1 MKSSL
6 RMFKPKMLAVAVVA
20 GVTLSSGAFAQDT
33 SSSVRGKILT
43 EAGQAVTDAKVT
55 LVHQDTGRRV
65 EATVSAAGVFV
76 AKGLRVGGPYTII
89 VDSDAYTDQTIN
101 DVYLSQ
107 GTNSNFDFNLAAV
120 AAGGSI
126 EEVVVLGTPVT
137 RVAGSDFDSRDIENA
152 ASIGRDVRD
161 TLKRNPMAVLDGD
174 EFSIAGTNPRM
185 NSFVVDGVRQ
195 NDNFGLNSNGYPTQR
210 SPISLDAVE
219 SVSLNVAPFSVTQGG
234 FSGGQINITTKSGT
248 NDVEGT
254 VFYEFTNDDLAGD
267 QVEGQEY
274 SGLISEEKTYGASIG
289 FPIIQDKLFAFINY
303 EKFDKPVNPEFG
315 PAGSGLPNDS
325 RITQAD
331 WDRLNS
337 LASSVYGLS
346 SIGDYAANP
355 VEEDEKVLAKVDWQV
370 NDDHRVAATY
380 QYTLGNRTNLMS
392 SSPFSLNASSYWYD
406 KSEELETFVVIANS
420 DWSDNFSTEVKLGY
434 KDTTTGQNPFLDL
447 GIGQVSVRTDSGTIN
462 FGVDQY
468 RQANRLNNQTNEL
481 LLKGSYLMGDHE
493 IVFGYNRNDVDV
505 FNMFVPAANGVWRF
519 SSLDDFENG
528 VVDSFSYANAASGNA
543 EEAGAGF
550 GMVTDTLFAEDVWA
564 VNESLDVTYGLRYET
579 VSMSDTPAANQNF
592 MDRYGF
598 ASNSTFD
605 GMSLLMPRIGFSYQL
620 NDAINLTGGI
630 GKFSGGYPLV
640 WMSNS
645 YSNDGISKLDYDG
658 DWDPTWNV
666 DFGSVPTEATNA
678 LVGGDGYVNALDPNF
693 DLPYDWRYNLRAE
706 SFVAIPYVGDEVE
719 ITAELMYKQ
728 QHNDVRW
735 VDLSRVEVGVDGT
748 GRTVYE
754 TYDPLTG
761 METNRYDLMLTNAT
775 EDGDSTVFTLS
786 LANDWDNGF
795 SVYSAY
801 TYTDVNEGNQG
812 SSSTAKSNYQYPIVQ
827 YDRNGTTMG
836 PGYWQ
841 SEHRL
846 IFNLD
851 WEKEIFAGLDT
862 NVSLFWEAR
871 SGRPL
876 SWVLGSHN
884 DSNLGD
890 QRDLNRSDVYLPYIP
905 TGADDAN
912 VEYGWGLDYDT
923 FMAAVNEIGLGKY
936 AGQIIP
942 KGVDTQPTLKTLD
955 LNIRQE
961 VPGFYGDHKGVVT
974 LSFVNVLNMINDDW
988 GVYRTQ
994 SFNSRILVDHNYDA
1008 DTGVYTYSVPFGQDE
1023 LETQNWNRINAE
1035 RSVWQVKL
1043 GLRYKF

>member
-1 MKSSL
+1 
-6 RMFKPKMLAVAVVA
+6 MFKPKMLAVAVVA

-43 EAGQAVTDAKVT
+43 EAGQVVTDAKVT
-55 LVHQDTGRRV
+55 LVHQETGRRV

-76 AKGLRVGGPYTII
+76 AKGLRVGGPYTIL
-89 VDSDAYTDQTIN
+89 VDSDAYTDQSIK

-107 GTNSNFDFNLAAV
+107 GVNSDFDFSLTAV

-152 ASIGRDVRD
+152 ASIGRDIRD

-174 EFSIAGTNPRM
+174 EFTIAGTNPRL

-248 NDVEGT
+248 NEVDGS

-267 QVEGQEY
+267 QVEGTVY
-274 SGLISEEKTYGASIG
+274 PRLISEESTYGASVG
-289 FPIIQDKLFAFINY
+289 FPIVEDKLFAFLSY
-303 EKFDKPVNPEFG
+303 ENFEKVVNPELG
-315 PAGSGLPNDS
+315 TVGSGVPNETLVEQS
-325 RITQAD
+325 D
-331 WDRLNS
+331 WDRVES
-337 LASSVYGLS
+337 IASSVYGIS
-346 SIGDYAANP
+346 SIGDFLAVP
-355 VEEDEKVLAKVDWQV
+355 IEEDEKVLAKVDWQV

-380 QYTLGNRTNLMS
+380 QYTLGNLTRNTEPS
-392 SSPFSLNASSYWYD
+392 QSRPTLNASSSWYD
-406 KSEELETFVVIANS
+406 KEEKLETFVVIANS

-434 KDTTTGQNPFLDL
+434 KDTTTNQNPFLDL
-447 GIGQVSVRTDSGTIN
+447 GIGHVSISTDSGTIN

-468 RQANRLNNQTNEL
+468 RQANRLNNQTNEV
-481 LLKGSYLMGDHE
+481 LLKGNYLMGDHE

-505 FNMFVPAANGVWRF
+505 FNMFVPKANGVWRF
-519 SSLDDFENG
+519 DSIDDFENG
-528 VVDSFSYANAASGNA
+528 VVDDFGYASSASGNA
-543 EEAGAGF
+543 EEAGASF
-550 GMVTDTLFAEDVWA
+550 SMITDTLFIEDILA
-564 VNESLDVTYGLRYET
+564 MNDSLDVNYGLRYET
-579 VSMSDTPAANQNF
+579 ITMSDASAANQNF

-605 GMSLLMPRIGFSYQL
+605 GMSIFMPRIGFSYHV
-620 NDAINLTGGI
+620 NDTVNLTGGV

-645 YSNDGISKLDYDG
+645 YSNDGHTKLDYEG
-658 DWDPTWNV
+658 DWDPSWNL
-666 DFGSVPTEATNA
+666 DFGSVPGEATA
-678 LVGGDGYVNALDPNF
+678 GLEGGDGYVNALDPNF

-706 SFVAIPYVGDEVE
+706 SIVALPYIGDEVE

-728 QHNDVRW
+728 QKNDVRW
-735 VDLSRVEVGVDGT
+735 VDLSRREVGVDGT
-748 GRTVYE
+748 GRVVYE

-761 METNRYDLMLTNAT
+761 METNRYDLMLTNAL

-786 LANDWDNGF
+786 LGNDWDNGW
-795 SVYSAY
+795 SIYTAY
-801 TYTDVNEGNQG
+801 TYTDVNEGNRG
-812 SSSTAKSNYQYPIVQ
+812 ASSTAQSNFQYPVVQ

-836 PGYWQ
+836 PGSY
-841 SEHRL
+841 SNKHRFTL
-846 IFNLD
+846 SVD
-851 WEKEIFAGLDT
+851 WEKQLFAGLDT
-862 NVSLFWEAR
+862 RVNMFYEAR
-871 SGRPL
+871 SGRPMDY
-876 SWVLGSHN
+876 VLGSYY
-884 DSNLGD
+884 DYNLGD
-890 QRDLNRSDVYLPYIP
+890 QRDLSRSSAYLPYIP

-912 VEYGWGLDYDT
+912 VRFVGDLTYDI
-923 FMAAVNEIGLGKY
+923 FMDAVNEVGLAKY
-936 AGQIIP
+936 AGSIVP
-942 KGVDTQPTLKTLD
+942 KGALEQPSIQSLD
-955 LNIRQE
+955 LNISQE
-961 VPGFYGDHKGVVT
+961 VAGFSSEHKGVVT
-974 LSFVNVLNMINDDW
+974 LSFVNVLNMLNDDW
-988 GVYRTQ
+988 GTVKYLQYGTKT
-994 SFNSRILVDHNYDA
+994 LVDHSYDA
-1008 DTGVYTYSVPFGQDE
+1008 DTGVYTYMLPFRKDSID
-1023 LETQNWNRINAE
+1023 TTNYDTVNAK